1 MCEPDSSPPEAPAP
15 PEGLSRRAFS
25 ALSAAAGLALALPA
39 GAAGLTEADARV
51 PTPDGEADAWIVH
64 PAAGRHPGV
73 VLWPDILS
81 LRPAMKDL
89 ARGLALAGHA
99 VLVVNPF
106 YRQARAPVVPEG
118 SRMTDPGVRERVFPL
133 MQALTP
139 AGHRADGG
147 AAVDWLD
154 AHPAVD
160 RARPVGTLGYC
171 MGGAMAL
178 RTAAARPARVGA
190 AASFHGGGLVTDG
203 PDSPHLLFPG
213 LRARLLIAIAQNDD
227 AKAPTAKDALRAA
240 AAAAPLSAE
249 IEVYP
254 ADHGWCAPD
263 SPAHHPEQAARA
275 WGRLLQLF
283 ADGLR

>member
-1 MCEPDSSPPEAPAP
+1 
-15 PEGLSRRAFS
+15 
-25 ALSAAAGLALALPA
+25 
-39 GAAGLTEADARV
+39 
-51 PTPDGEADAWIVH
+51 
-64 PAAGRHPGV
+64 
-73 VLWPDILS
+73 
-81 LRPAMKDL
+81 
-89 ARGLALAGHA
+89 

-118 SRMTDPGVRERVFPL
+118 SRMGDPGVRERVFPL

-139 AGHRADGG
+139 AGHLADGG

-154 AHPAVD
+154 RHPAVD
-160 RARPVGTLGYC
+160 PARPVGTLGYC

-190 AASFHGGGLVTDG
+190 AASFHGGGLATAA
-203 PDSPHLLFPG
+203 PESPHLLLG
-213 LRARLLIAIAQNDD
+213 VIRARLLICVAQNDD
-227 AKAPTAKDALRAA
+227 QKDPAAKDSLRAA
-240 AAAAPLSAE
+240 AAAAGRLAE